1 MQTPDVLQRF
11 GELPFQV
18 EVDLGMLTMTL
29 GEVFG
34 IKAGTVL
41 RTDHPA
47 GAPLTIRVGD
57 VRLAE
62 ADPIVIE
69 DAVSMRIKRLLP
81 GSKPTADNHG
91 TT

>member
-1 MQTPDVLQRF
+1 MSTPDVLQRF

-18 EVDLGMLTMTL
+18 EIDLGMLTMTL

-34 IKAGTVL
+34 IKAGMVL

-47 GAPLTIRVGD
+47 GAPFVIHVGD

-62 ADPIVIE
+62 ADPVVIE
-69 DAVSMRIKRLLP
+69 DAMSMRIKRLLP
-81 GSKPTADNHG
+81 GSKTASDGNG